1 MIACVFTVHSV
12 NLNYFCC
19 LRGNKNPLMWSLLP
33 PCLGLM
39 NRFMCDLD
47 LQHTNLWKHA
57 NRTPIKPCIC
67 KLTVDIPFGGQLL
80 SIQNLEVVLCDVSIR
95 RMTQNWPLHWSV
107 SCLFI
112 YKVLFQLLRYITVTV
127 VVLIHTLLQL
137 IWLILQRE
145 ETERKTKMIISNNN
159 NSNTNFLYFY
169 SRKKKNLADFYM
181 IFKTFIILQ
190 KISIKKNS

>member
-1 MIACVFTVHSV
+1 M
-12 NLNYFCC
+12 
-19 LRGNKNPLMWSLLP
+19 RSLLP

-39 NRFMCDLD
+39 NRFMRDLD

-67 KLTVDIPFGGQLL
+67 KLTVDIPFSGQLN
-80 SIQNLEVVLCDVSIR
+80 SIQNLEVVLCDVSIWM
-95 RMTQNWPLHWSV
+95 MTQNWPLHWSI

-145 ETERKTKMIISNNN
+145 ETERKTKMS
-159 NSNTNFLYFY
+159 FG
-169 SRKKKNLADFYM
+169 RKLAENWQKYTYTTIQTVFN
-181 IFKTFIILQ
+181 TFIQKKILF
-190 KISIKKNS
+190 NWF